1 MLVCALSELLCKYI
15 PILGSVVVLT
25 LLPALL
31 CYFGLKA
38 AEKVSFLSLLAGT
51 PLFIDTMS
59 ASFISGWLM
68 LAIWIMA
75 AGAVVVAML
84 APAKKMFV
92 R

>member
-1 MLVCALSELLCKYI
+1 
-15 PILGSVVVLT
+15 
-25 LLPALL
+25 
-31 CYFGLKA
+31 
-38 AEKVSFLSLLAGT
+38 
-51 PLFIDTMS
+51 MS